1 MHNTKGGANDYLV
14 RKISGSITVLSV
26 VEIVAVDL
34 LNVTSEL

>member
-14 RKISGSITVLSV
+14 RGISGSITVLSV
-26 VEIVAVDL
+26 VKIVVVDL